1 MSSYAYESRRT
12 LKLAA
17 PIIIGQVS
25 QMLLGVTDAL
35 MIGHVGKVPLAAS
48 AFAGSLFGFL
58 FMIAIGMLIPVSIM
72 VSRAHGGGEEVEAG
86 QWLKHGVVIAGVFSL
101 LGVGLML
108 FVGTELHRFG
118 QPAEVLAVV
127 QPYYALITISVIPA
141 LMFQV
146 LRQFAESLE
155 RPREPMIMMLIGVV
169 LNIFLNWI
177 FIYGNWGAPAMG
189 LAGAGWATLISRFLG
204 MVVIWYWVS
213 RASFFRRAWPQGW
226 WGGYE
231 WQRFRRLLG
240 LGIPVAFTL
249 SFEAGLFSGAA
260 LIMGWLGATALAAH
274 QIAISC
280 AAFVFMMP
288 LGLAMAVSMRMG
300 RAVGERR
307 LDALRPIG
315 FSAQW
320 ISAVF
325 MAVFVVV
332 FVLAGHSISAAF
344 VSDVE
349 VIDLS
354 VKLLIVAAVFLLADG
369 AQVVGANA
377 VRGLTDVKVPTVITA
392 VCYWVVALPLSYG
405 LGMHTE
411 MGPVGVWVGLAA
423 GLILAAIVLNARFIY
438 LTRDGGA
445 HVQLEK
451 PSETTKAVT

>member
-25 QMLLGVTDAL
+25 QMLMGVTDAL

-72 VSRAHGGGEEVEAG
+72 VSRAHGGGEEAEAG

-118 QPAEVLAVV
+118 QPAEVLAAV

-189 LAGAGWATLISRFLG
+189 LAGAGWATLISRIAG
-204 MVVIWYWVS
+204 MIVIWYWVS
-213 RASFFRRAWPQGW
+213 RVSFFKRAWPQGW

-231 WQRFRRLLG
+231 WKRFRRLLG
-240 LGIPVAFTL
+240 LGVPVAFTL
-249 SFEAGLFSGAA
+249 SFEGGLFSGAA

-280 AAFVFMMP
+280 AAFVFMFP

-315 FSAQW
+315 FSAQA
-320 ISAVF
+320 ISAFF
-325 MAVFVVV
+325 MAIFVVV
-332 FVLAGHSISAAF
+332 FVMAGPSISAAF

-354 VKLLIVAAVFLLADG
+354 VKLLVVAAVFLLADG

-392 VCYWVVALPLSYG
+392 VCYSGVAMPLSYG

-411 MGPVGVWVGLAA
+411 LGPVGVWIGLAA

-451 PSETTKAVT
+451 PSESAEVAA

>member
-12 LKLAA
+12 LKLAG

-25 QMLLGVTDAL
+25 QMLMGVTDAL

-58 FMIAIGMLIPVSIM
+58 FMIAVGMLIPVSIM

-86 QWLKHGVVIAGVFSL
+86 KWLKHGVVVAVVCSL

-118 QPAEVLAVV
+118 QPAEVLGEV

-146 LRQFAESLE
+146 FRQFAESLE
-155 RPREPMIMMLIGVV
+155 HPREPMIMMLIGVV
-169 LNIFLNWI
+169 LNIFLNWM
-177 FIYGNWGAPAMG
+177 FIYGNLGAPAMG
-189 LAGAGWATLISRFLG
+189 LAGAGWATLISRFAG
-204 MVVIWYWVS
+204 MIVIWYWVS
-213 RASFFRRAWPQGW
+213 RAPCFRRAWPQGW

-231 WQRFRRLLG
+231 WKRFRRLLG

-249 SFEAGLFSGAA
+249 SFEAGLFGGAA

-280 AAFVFMMP
+280 AAFVFMFP

-315 FSAQW
+315 FSAQV

-325 MAVFVVV
+325 MTAFVIVFVVLGRPV
-332 FVLAGHSISAAF
+332 SAAF
-344 VSDVE
+344 VSDIE
-349 VIDLS
+349 VIDLA
-354 VKLLIVAAVFLLADG
+354 VQLLVVAAIFLLADG

-392 VCYWVVALPLSYG
+392 VCYWGMAMPLSYG

-411 MGPVGVWVGLAA
+411 LGPVGVWIGLAA
-423 GLILAAIVLNARFIY
+423 GLILAAVVLNARFIY

-445 HVQLEK
+445 HVQLEAR
-451 PSETTKAVT
+451 SEAAKAVT